1 MSEYRY
7 GNNRPSES
15 VLRTL
20 TLRTAGLRSGHEAD
34 ITTEREE
41 DAGLRNEE
49 TRGTVYV
56 KTEITRIMTEVGLEQ

>member
-7 GNNRPSES
+7 GNNRPSQS
-15 VLRTL
+15 VLGTL
-20 TLRTAGLRSGHEAD
+20 TSRTAGLRCGHVAD

-56 KTEITRIMTEVGLEQ
+56 NTEITRIMTEVGLEQ

>member
-1 MSEYRY
+1 M
-7 GNNRPSES
+7 
-15 VLRTL
+15 
-20 TLRTAGLRSGHEAD
+20 AD

-56 KTEITRIMTEVGLEQ
+56 NTEITRIMTEVGLEQ